1 MEVWLDPSPKGGRS
15 TATRPHGRGSERQNG
30 CAPVSQISSPTT
42 DSARQR
48 LQEQL
53 DELTEFERPR
63 LAAGILS
70 DSGDAGD
77 MAVSYD
83 AQVELSRLDDRIS
96 RLREALYNT
105 VPAQAKRDGLG
116 LGATVVLSF
125 EGSKDHE
132 TYLVGTASDVA
143 PDVDIVTLDSP
154 LGRALQQTPVGQSGS
169 FRSPLGRSVK
179 FTVVSLA

>member
-1 MEVWLDPSPKGGRS
+1 VNGR
-15 TATRPHGRGSERQNG
+15 TDAL
-30 CAPVSQISSPTT
+30 VSQISSPTT

-105 VPAQAKRDGLG
+105 VPAQAKREGLG
-116 LGATVVLSF
+116 LGATVVLAF
-125 EGSKDHE
+125 EGSSDQE
-132 TYLVGTASDVA
+132 TYLVGNASDVA

-154 LGRALQQTPVGQSGS
+154 LGRALKQTPVGESGS
-169 FRSPLGRSVK
+169 FRSPLGRSVT
-179 FTVVSLA
+179 FTVVSVS

>member
-1 MEVWLDPSPKGGRS
+1 
-15 TATRPHGRGSERQNG
+15 
-30 CAPVSQISSPTT
+30 VSQISSPTT

-48 LQEQL
+48 LLEQL

-83 AQVELSRLDDRIS
+83 AQVELSRLDDRI
-96 RLREALYNT
+96 RNIREALFNK

-116 LGATVVLSF
+116 LGATVVVSF
-125 EGSKDHE
+125 DGATDQE
-132 TYLVGTASDVA
+132 TYLVGTSSDVA

-154 LGRALQQTPVGQSGS
+154 LGRALKQTPVGETGS
-169 FRSPLGRSVK
+169 FKSPLGRNMK
-179 FTVVSLA
+179 FTVISVS

>member
-1 MEVWLDPSPKGGRS
+1 MGPSGPD
-15 TATRPHGRGSERQNG
+15 AQRQNG
-30 CAPVSQISSPTT
+30 RPTVSQISSPTT

-63 LAAGILS
+63 LAAGILA

-96 RLREALYNT
+96 RLREALFNT

-116 LGATVVLSF
+116 LGSTVVLVF
-125 EGSKDHE
+125 DGSTDQE
-132 TYLVGTASDVA
+132 TYLVGNASDVA
-143 PDVDIVTLDSP
+143 PDVDIVTLESP
-154 LGRALQQTPVGQSGS
+154 LGRALKQTPVGESGS

-179 FTVVSLA
+179 FTVVSVS

>member
-1 MEVWLDPSPKGGRS
+1 
-15 TATRPHGRGSERQNG
+15 
-30 CAPVSQISSPTT
+30 VSQISSPTT

-83 AQVELSRLDDRIS
+83 AQVELSRLDDRI
-96 RLREALYNT
+96 RNIREALFNK
-105 VPAQAKRDGLG
+105 VPAQAKREGLG

-125 EGSKDHE
+125 EGSTDQE
-132 TYLVGTASDVA
+132 TYLVGTSSDVA

-154 LGRALQQTPVGQSGS
+154 LGRALKQTPVGASGA
-169 FRSPLGRSVK
+169 FKSPLGRSIK
-179 FTVVSLA
+179 FTVISLS

>member
-1 MEVWLDPSPKGGRS
+1 
-15 TATRPHGRGSERQNG
+15 
-30 CAPVSQISSPTT
+30 VSQISSPTT

-48 LQEQL
+48 LLEQL

-83 AQVELSRLDDRIS
+83 AQVELSRLDDRI
-96 RLREALYNT
+96 RNIREALFNK
-105 VPAQAKRDGLG
+105 VPAQAKREGLG
-116 LGATVVLSF
+116 LGATVVVSF
-125 EGSKDHE
+125 EGAGDQE
-132 TYLVGTASDVA
+132 TYLVGTSSDVA

-154 LGRALQQTPVGQSGS
+154 LGRALKQTPVGETGS
-169 FRSPLGRSVK
+169 FKSPLGRNIK
-179 FTVVSLA
+179 FTVISVS

>member
-1 MEVWLDPSPKGGRS
+1 M
-15 TATRPHGRGSERQNG
+15 
-30 CAPVSQISSPTT
+30 SQISSPTT

-83 AQVELSRLDDRIS
+83 AQVELSRLDDRI
-96 RLREALYNT
+96 RGLREALFNN
-105 VPAQAKRDGLG
+105 VPAQAKREGLG

-125 EGSKDHE
+125 EGSTDQE
-132 TYLVGTASDVA
+132 TYLVGTSSDVA

-154 LGRALQQTPVGQSGS
+154 LGRALKVTPVGETGA
-169 FRSPLGRSVK
+169 FKSPLGRSI
-179 FTVVSLA
+179 

>member
-1 MEVWLDPSPKGGRS
+1 
-15 TATRPHGRGSERQNG
+15 
-30 CAPVSQISSPTT
+30 VSQISSPTT

-53 DELTEFERPR
+53 DELMEFERPR
-63 LAAGILS
+63 LAAGILM

-96 RLREALYNT
+96 RLREALFNN

-116 LGATVVLSF
+116 LGATVVLAF
-125 EGSKDHE
+125 EGSPDQE
-132 TYLVGTASDVA
+132 TYLVGNASDVA

-154 LGRALQQTPVGQSGS
+154 LGRALKQTPVGESGS

-179 FTVVSLA
+179 FTVVSVS

>member
-1 MEVWLDPSPKGGRS
+1 MLPSEFFGAGVKQQ
-15 TATRPHGRGSERQNG
+15 ERM
-30 CAPVSQISSPTT
+30 AHVSQISSPTT

-63 LAAGILS
+63 LAAGITL

-83 AQVELSRLDDRIS
+83 AQVELSRLDERI
-96 RLREALYNT
+96 RNIREALFNN

-116 LGATVVLSF
+116 LGSTVVVQF
-125 EGSKDHE
+125 DGSLDEE
-132 TYLVGTASDVA
+132 TYLVGNSSDVD
-143 PDVDIVTLDSP
+143 PDVDIVTLSSP
-154 LGRALQQTPVGQSGS
+154 LGRALAQTPAGESGT
-169 FRSPLGRSVK
+169 FRSPTGRTVK
-179 FTVVSLA
+179 FTVVSVS

>member
-1 MEVWLDPSPKGGRS
+1 MQTWLDTFPRQPTVAASRLLEPL
-15 TATRPHGRGSERQNG
+15 AQPQERM
-30 CAPVSQISSPTT
+30 AHVSQISSPTT

-83 AQVELSRLDDRIS
+83 AQVELSRLDDRIRS
-96 RLREALYNT
+96 LREALFNH
-105 VPAQAKRDGLG
+105 VPAQAKRDGGLG
-116 LGATVVLSF
+116 LGATVVLRFDGAS
-125 EGSKDHE
+125 DDE
-132 TYLVGTASDVA
+132 TYLVGNSADVA
-143 PDVDIVTLDSP
+143 PDVD
-154 LGRALQQTPVGQSGS
+154 
-169 FRSPLGRSVK
+169 
-179 FTVVSLA
+179 

>member
-1 MEVWLDPSPKGGRS
+1 
-15 TATRPHGRGSERQNG
+15 
-30 CAPVSQISSPTT
+30 VSQISSPTT

-83 AQVELSRLDDRIS
+83 AQVELSRLDDRI
-96 RLREALYNT
+96 RGLREALFNN

-125 EGSKDHE
+125 EGSTDEE
-132 TYLVGTASDVA
+132 TYLVGTSSDVA

-154 LGRALQQTPVGQSGS
+154 LGRALKQTAVGATGS
-169 FRSPLGRSVK
+169 FKSPLGRDIR
-179 FTVVSLA
+179 FTVVSLS